1 MLNNI
6 QHQYQ
11 NIKFCIVFNTF
22 DILNNFIEQN
32 KIEDDMFILSSK
44 VSRSKNP
51 NNFLLESQNL
61 EVSKELL
68 FSPLEISSLTRIK
81 KKNSFQCF

>member
-1 MLNNI
+1 
-6 QHQYQ
+6 
-11 NIKFCIVFNTF
+11 
-22 DILNNFIEQN
+22 
-32 KIEDDMFILSSK
+32 MFILSSK

-68 FSPLEISSLTRIK
+68 FSPLEISSLTRIRK
-81 KKNSFQCF
+81 DKTLFSVSDKVERVKT